1 MALFYIDNAGLHFP
15 DFSDIYSD
23 LVSKYRN
30 TFGADIDLD
39 PDSIDG
45 QWVGII
51 AELYSDMAGAIS
63 KAYDSFNPDT
73 ASGAALSRIVTIN
86 GISRRP
92 ATPSK
97 VELKITVEAN
107 TTISAG
113 RVRGADGEIW
123 DLPSNLN
130 YPLAGDYYVTATA
143 ENPGPIV
150 ALPNTIT
157 TIETPTAGWTDVTN
171 ETAASVGKEI
181 ESDAELRYRR
191 ALSVKIPSQTV
202 LEGIQSAVLSLSGVT
217 DCTVFENDTNST
229 VNGRPPH
236 SIQVYVSGGADS
248 EIAETINKKKAPGVQ
263 TFGSSS
269 EVITDFNGFPKTI
282 YFSRPNTQLPEIHL
296 EVKGPDSTP
305 IYLSAVQDA
314 VFNALAAKIGSLKMG
329 ESIPVTTL
337 ANLAQ
342 DQIDSLCGAGFYIS
356 DFKVYEFAGD
366 AQFRTFGTT
375 FDVSIGYTPIFQNS
389 NFTMIYGG
397 LP

>member
-1 MALFYIDNAGLHFP
+1 MALYYIDNAGLHYP

-30 TFGADIDLD
+30 TFGNDIDLD
-39 PDSIDG
+39 PDSNDG

-51 AELYSDMAGAIS
+51 AELYLDMSGAIS

-73 ASGAALSRIVTIN
+73 ASGAPLSRIVTIN

-92 ATPSK
+92 ATAST

-113 RVRGADGEIW
+113 QARGADGEIW
-123 DLPSNLN
+123 DLPPNLS

-143 ENPGPIV
+143 ANVGPIV

-157 TIETPTAGWTDVTN
+157 EIATPTAGWTDVTN
-171 ETAASVGKEI
+171 ETAASVGKATET
-181 ESDAELRYRR
+181 DAELRYRR
-191 ALSVKIPSQTV
+191 TLSVKIPSQTV
-202 LEGIQSAVLSLSGVT
+202 LEGIQSAVLSLTGVT

-236 SIQVYVSGGADS
+236 SIQVYVSGGTDS

-263 TFGSSS
+263 TFGTSS

-314 VFNALAAKIGSLKMG
+314 VFAALEAKVNSLKMG
-329 ESIPVTTL
+329 ESVPVTTL

-342 DQIDSLCGAGFYIS
+342 QQIDSLCGAGFYIS
-356 DFKVYEFAGD
+356 EFKVYEFAGD
-366 AQFRTFGTT
+366 VSFRTFGNT
-375 FDVSIGYTPIFQNS
+375 FDVSIGYSPVLQQA
-389 NFTMIYGG
+389 NFSMIYGG

>member
-1 MALFYIDNAGLHFP
+1 MALFYIDNSGLYFP

-30 TFGADIDLD
+30 TFGPDVDLS
-39 PDSIDG
+39 PDSLDG

-51 AELYSDMAGAIS
+51 AELYLDIAGAIS

-73 ASGAALSRIVTIN
+73 ASGSALSRIVTIN

-92 ATPSK
+92 ATPST

-113 RVRGADGEIW
+113 QARGTDGELW
-123 DLPSNLN
+123 NLPPNLS
-130 YPLAGDYYVTATA
+130 YPVAGDYYVTATSA
-143 ENPGPIV
+143 NIGPIV

-157 TIETPTAGWTDVTN
+157 EIVTPTAGWTDVTN
-171 ETAASVGKEI
+171 ETSASVGKEI

-217 DCTVFENDTNST
+217 DCTVFENDTNQEQ
-229 VNGRPPH
+229 NGRPPH
-236 SIQVYVSGGADS
+236 SIQVYVSGGIDL
-248 EIAETINKKKAPGVQ
+248 EIAETINKKKAPGAQ
-263 TFGSSS
+263 TYGSSS
-269 EVITDFNGFPKTI
+269 EVIIDFNGFPKTI

-296 EVKGPDSTP
+296 EAKGPDPTP
-305 IYLSAVQDA
+305 IYLQAVQDA
-314 VFNALAAKIGSLKMG
+314 VFNALTAKIGSMKMG

-342 DQIDSLCGAGFYIS
+342 NQIDSLCGTGFYIS
-356 DFKVYEFAGD
+356 EFKVYEFTGD
-366 AQFRTFGTT
+366 TQYRTFGNT
-375 FDVSIGYTPIFQNS
+375 FDVSIGYSPVLQNS
-389 NFTMIYGG
+389 NFSMIYGG